1 LVCGRG
7 CGALSEFDPQAQ
19 QAGRLLVAWWDG
31 AGNLR
36 KRGLRLLWCHVDPS
50 SGFDRSGRGRMP
62 PPSAG
67 ALFCGPHP
75 PVAATSPKRSSP
87 ARTSSSRCAQARLPD
102 LIDESIRPRTFRS
115 GRASSQIRSTAKK
128 ERPMNNPETSQ
139 DVAVVV
145 RLPRDLRDELK
156 RRAAHEDRSVAS
168 LLRVA
173 ARAYLAQPERL
184 P

>member
-1 LVCGRG
+1 
-7 CGALSEFDPQAQ
+7 
-19 QAGRLLVAWWDG
+19 
-31 AGNLR
+31 
-36 KRGLRLLWCHVDPS
+36 
-50 SGFDRSGRGRMP
+50 
-62 PPSAG
+62 
-67 ALFCGPHP
+67 
-75 PVAATSPKRSSP
+75 
-87 ARTSSSRCAQARLPD
+87 
-102 LIDESIRPRTFRS
+102 
-115 GRASSQIRSTAKK
+115 
-128 ERPMNNPETSQ
+128 MNNPETSQ